1 MILATARKRS
11 YTPAS
16 RLIVAL
22 SLFALLPAFFGA
34 LLPRWLTARRGHSI
48 AYELNWGGAG
58 RLWIVHLPL
67 GYDASRPLPVV
78 FMFHGFN
85 GTAQWSLRLTG
96 WAEKADAEQFIAVF
110 PEGSRP
116 YPRQPMNFMTNSP
129 SWNDGSGRFS
139 SCWDNVD
146 DVGLTLAILKDVS
159 ARYPVDGSRV
169 YAVGFSNGASMVY
182 RLGLE
187 ASEHFAALGIIS
199 ASGIRV
205 PASPSARPGSLLA
218 MHGDADRVSP
228 IGGGD
233 VPQFGI
239 IDRRPEAIAA
249 ARTWASLLGL
259 PPLARQSEPGT
270 GIRLWQFGP
279 DQAGS
284 EVQFYQLSGGG
295 HTYPRSRTLLSLGR
309 SHHDQFDATDVL
321 WEFFKS
327 HPRQTSNR
335 AGVARPNE

>member
-1 MILATARKRS
+1 MCTTSRSRS

-16 RLIVAL
+16 RLIVVL
-22 SLFALLPAFFGA
+22 SLFALLPALLGT
-34 LLPRWLTARRGHSI
+34 LLPRWLTGRRGHNI
-48 AYELNWGGAG
+48 AYELKWGDVP
-58 RLWIVHLPL
+58 RLWIVHLPS

-78 FMFHGFN
+78 FMFHGFS

-116 YPRQPMNFMTNSP
+116 YPLQPMQPMTNSP

-139 SCWDNVD
+139 SCWDHVD
-146 DVGLTLAILKDVS
+146 DVGLTLAILQDVS
-159 ARYPVDGSRV
+159 TRYPVDRSRV

-182 RLGLE
+182 RLGME
-187 ASEHFAALGIIS
+187 ASQHFAALGIIS

-205 PASPSARPGSLLA
+205 PASPAAHPGSLLA
-218 MHGDADRVSP
+218 MHGSADRVSP
-228 IGGGD
+228 IEGGD

-249 ARTWASLLGL
+249 PRTWASLLGL
-259 PPLARQSEPGT
+259 PPLARESEPGK
-270 GIRLWQFGP
+270 GIHLWQFGP

-284 EVQFYQLSGGG
+284 EVQFYQLTGGR
-295 HTYPRSRTLLSLGR
+295 HTYPRSRTLQSLGR
-309 SHHDQFDATDVL
+309 SHHDQFDATDIL

-327 HPRQTSNR
+327 HPRQTPRTGGAAR
-335 AGVARPNE
+335 AND

>member
-1 MILATARKRS
+1 MFATARSRS
-11 YTPAS
+11 YAPAS
-16 RLIVAL
+16 RLILVL
-22 SLFALLPAFFGA
+22 SLFALMPAFLGT
-34 LLPRWLTARRGHSI
+34 LGPRWLTARRGHSI
-48 AYELNWGGAG
+48 EFQLNWGGVP
-58 RLWIVHLPL
+58 RLWIVHLPVR
-67 GYDASRPLPVV
+67 YDASRPLPVV

-85 GTAQWSLRLTG
+85 GTAEWSLRLTG
-96 WAEKADAEQFIAVF
+96 WAEKADDQQFIAVF

-116 YPRQPMNFMTNSP
+116 YPQQPMNPMTNSP

-159 ARYPVDGSRV
+159 TRYPVDGSRV
-169 YAVGFSNGASMVY
+169 YAVGFSNGASMAY
-182 RLGLE
+182 RLGIE
-187 ASEHFAALGIIS
+187 ASQQFAALGIIS

-218 MHGDADRVSP
+218 MHGDADSVSP
-228 IGGGD
+228 IEGGD

-239 IDRRPEAIAA
+239 IDRRPAPIVA

-259 PPLARQSEPGT
+259 PPLARESEPGT
-270 GIRLWQFGP
+270 GIHLWQFGP

-284 EVQFYQLSGGG
+284 EVQFYQLAGRS

-309 SHHDQFDATDVL
+309 SHHDQFDATDVI

-327 HPRQTSNR
+327 HPRRTGSR